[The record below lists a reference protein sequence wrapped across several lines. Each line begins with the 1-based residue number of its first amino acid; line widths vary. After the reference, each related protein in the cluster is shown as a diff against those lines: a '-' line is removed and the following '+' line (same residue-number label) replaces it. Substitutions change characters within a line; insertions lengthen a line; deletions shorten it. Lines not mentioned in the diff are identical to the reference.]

1 MDIKVLLLMAASY
14 LLGGIPSGYLIARIL
29 KGIDIRK
36 YGSGNPGTANVYRVV
51 GRWAGWATLAFDA
64 PKGFI
69 PVMVASHY
77 YPDNYPVIILCG
89 ASAIVG
95 HVWTIFLG
103 FKGGKGVATSAG
115 VFTALLP
122 IPTLAAFVVFIP
134 VVVIS
139 GHISVGSMCAA
150 IVLPCLSFILKQPVP
165 FSVMATLVSI
175 LILYTHIPNLKRI
188 LTGFELDFKT
198 GPDGKQ

>member
-1 MDIKVLLLMAASY
+1 MDIKVILLMLASY

-51 GRWAGWATLAFDA
+51 GKWAGWATLAVDA

-69 PVMVASHY
+69 PVIAAGHF
-77 YPDNYPVIILCG
+77 YPENYAVIISCG
-89 ASAIVG
+89 VLAIIG
-95 HVWTIFLG
+95 HVWTVFLG

-122 IPTLAAFVVFIP
+122 IPTLAAFVVFVP
-134 VVVIS
+134 VVVLS

-150 IVLPCLSFILKQPVP
+150 VVLPVLSFILKRPIP
-165 FSVMATLVSI
+165 FSVMATLVSV
-175 LILYTHIPNLKRI
+175 LILCTHIPNLKRI
-188 LTGFELDFKT
+188 ITGSELDFKT
-198 GPDGKQ
+198 GSADEQ